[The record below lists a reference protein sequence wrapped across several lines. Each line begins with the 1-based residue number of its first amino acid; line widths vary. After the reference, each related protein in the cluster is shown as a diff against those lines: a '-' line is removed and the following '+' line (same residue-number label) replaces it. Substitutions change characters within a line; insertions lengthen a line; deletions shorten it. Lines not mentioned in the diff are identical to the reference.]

1 MWREE
6 DQQEECKCSVG
17 WRRTEC
23 HYIATPGRTGHWAD
37 TQVCVCVADN
47 VLSQVS
53 FTRMGIVYPPNYCR
67 GSSQLGLMVFALCVS
82 EDEGG
87 TAQHHTV
94 YLFIKYFLCL
104 S

>member
-1 MWREE
+1 MR
-6 DQQEECKCSVG
+6 
-17 WRRTEC
+17 
-23 HYIATPGRTGHWAD
+23 HYIATPGHTGHWAD

-87 TAQHHTV
+87 TAQHHTPC
-94 YLFIKYFLCL
+94 ICL
-104 S
+104 LNTFFVLARGAMLRCPR

>member
-1 MWREE
+1 MR
-6 DQQEECKCSVG
+6 
-17 WRRTEC
+17 

-82 EDEGG
+82 EDEGA